1 MRLFTFAGIILLII
15 SCSTGDKNPIEGVW
29 ELDRMSWNDTTITP
43 LEPRQVKIYRDSH
56 VMYSWYNISEDS
68 TLSVGFGT
76 YTYTSGNMTETI
88 TNHNNPEFLGQSF
101 SFKVKL
107 NNQNS
112 SFDQD
117 VMFGD
122 NKLSETWKRIE

>member
-1 MRLFTFAGIILLII
+1 M
-15 SCSTGDKNPIEGVW
+15 W

-43 LEPRQVKIYRDSH
+43 LEPRQVKIYTDSH

-68 TLSVGFGT
+68 TLSIGFGT
-76 YTYTSGNMTETI
+76 YTYTSGIMTKTI

>member
-15 SCSTGDKNPIEGVW
+15 SCSTGDQNPIEGVW

-43 LEPRQVKIYRDSH
+43 LEPRQVKIYTDSH

-76 YTYTSGNMTETI
+76 YTYTSGNMIETI

>member
-1 MRLFTFAGIILLII
+1 MRLFTFAGIILINI

-43 LEPRQVKIYRDSH
+43 LEPRQVKIYTDSH
-56 VMYSWYNISEDS
+56 VMYSWYDISEDS

-76 YTYTSGNMTETI
+76 YTYTSGNMIETI